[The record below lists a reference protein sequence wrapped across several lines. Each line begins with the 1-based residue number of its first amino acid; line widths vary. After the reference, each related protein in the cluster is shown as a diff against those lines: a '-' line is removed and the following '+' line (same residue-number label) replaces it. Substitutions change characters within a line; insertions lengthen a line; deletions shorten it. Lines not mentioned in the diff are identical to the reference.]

1 MKVKGIKRGQM
12 IELVETL
19 DIPDG
24 EQVTIEVSSVH
35 PLSQLMPAERQKQI
49 DSALGGWK
57 DDSNLDEI
65 FAEIGQKR
73 HANRG
78 RKIDLFDG

>member
-1 MKVKGIKRGQM
+1 MKVKGIKRGQT

-24 EQVTIEVSSVH
+24 EQVMIEVSRVH

-49 DSALGGWK
+49 DASLGGWK
-57 DDSNLDEI
+57 NDSNLDEI
-65 FAEIGQKR
+65 FAEIDQER

-78 RKIDLFDG
+78 RKTDSLDE